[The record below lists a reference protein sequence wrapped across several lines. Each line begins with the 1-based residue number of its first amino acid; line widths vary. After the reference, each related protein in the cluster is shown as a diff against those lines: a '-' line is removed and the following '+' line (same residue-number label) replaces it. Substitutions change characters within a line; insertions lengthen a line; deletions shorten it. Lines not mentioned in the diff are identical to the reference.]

1 MAKKTLYPLTFR
13 PIFKDKIWGG
23 DKIHSV
29 LGKEYP
35 GLPNCGETWEV
46 SAVEGSVSVVSTGP
60 LAGKDLRNLM
70 EEYGAALL
78 GGRVFAKYGKNFP
91 LLVKFISAA
100 DDLSIQVHPG
110 DEMAKRYHG
119 SYGKTEMWY
128 VLDADPGARLIS
140 GFVRPVTREEYLEY
154 FGSGRLEQLLL
165 SAPVAKGDCFF
176 LPPGRV
182 HSIGRGILLAEIQ
195 QSSDVTYRIYD
206 FDRTDASG
214 HRRELHVEQALRAM
228 DFSASG
234 DPKTHYR
241 QADAGAVTLVECPY
255 FETTLLKTGGRFA
268 RDYSDTG
275 SFVIFTC
282 VEGSGKIVTRAG
294 ESSIAKGQCVLL
306 PAEINDRVEIVPGEH
321 IELLETWAK

>member
-1 MAKKTLYPLTFR
+1 MAKGTLYPLTFC

-29 LGKEYP
+29 LGKDYP

-46 SAVEGSVSVVSTGP
+46 SAVEGNVSVVSGGP
-60 LAGKDLRNLM
+60 LAGCGLQSLI
-70 EEYGAALL
+70 EGYGPRLL
-78 GGRVFAKYGKNFP
+78 GKKVYDKYGTKFP
-91 LLVKFISAA
+91 LLLKFISAA

-110 DEMAKRYHG
+110 DEMAQRYHG

-140 GFVRPVTREEYLEY
+140 GFVRPVTREEYVEY
-154 FGSGRLEQLLL
+154 FESGCLEQLLL
-165 SAPVAKGDCFF
+165 SVPVEKGDCFF

-206 FDRTDASG
+206 FERTDAAG

-234 DPKTHYR
+234 DPKAHYR
-241 QADAGAVTLVECPY
+241 RTDAGAVALVECPY
-255 FETTLLKTGGRFA
+255 FETNLLKTGGRFA

-275 SFVIFTC
+275 SFVMLTC
-282 VEGSGKIVTRAG
+282 VEGNGKIVTRAG
-294 ESSIAKGQCVLL
+294 EAVIAKGQCVLL
-306 PAEINDRVEIVPGEH
+306 PAEISDRVEIVPGEY

>member
-1 MAKKTLYPLTFR
+1 MEKGRLYPLAFR

-29 LGKEYP
+29 LGKDYP

-46 SAVEGSVSVVSTGP
+46 SAVERNVSVVSGGP
-60 LAGKDLRNLM
+60 LDGKDLQSLI
-70 EEYGAALL
+70 EEYGPRLM
-78 GGRVFAKYGKNFP
+78 GKKIYDKYGTKFP
-91 LLVKFISAA
+91 LLLKFISAA

-110 DEMAKRYHG
+110 DEMARRCHG

-140 GFVRPVTREEYLEY
+140 GFVRPVTREEYVEY
-154 FGSGRLEQLLL
+154 FESGRLEQLLM
-165 SAPVAKGDCFF
+165 SVPVEKGDCFF

-214 HRRELHVEQALRAM
+214 HRRELHVEQALQAM
-228 DFSASG
+228 DFSASC
-234 DPKTHYR
+234 DPKTPYR
-241 QADAGAVTLVECPY
+241 QTDEGIVSLVECPY
-255 FETTLLKTGGRFA
+255 FVTNLLKTGSPFT
-268 RDYSDTG
+268 RDYADTG
-275 SFVIFTC
+275 SFALLTC
-282 VEGSGKIVTRAG
+282 VEGSATVISGSG
-294 ESSIAKGQCVLL
+294 ETAVAKGRCVLI
-306 PAEINDRVEIVPGEH
+306 PAEVANVEIVPQGYVE
-321 IELLETWAK
+321 ILETWAK

>member
-1 MAKKTLYPLTFR
+1 MLYPLTFR

-35 GLPNCGETWEV
+35 GLPNCGETWEI
-46 SAVEGSVSVVSTGP
+46 SAVEGNVSVVSTGP

-78 GGRVFAKYGKNFP
+78 GGRILAKYGKNFP

-110 DEMAKRYHG
+110 DEMAQRYHG

-154 FGSGRLEQLLL
+154 FESGRLEQLLL
-165 SAPVAKGDCFF
+165 SVPVEKGDCFF

-241 QADAGAVTLVECPY
+241 QTDAGAVALVECPY
-255 FETTLLKTGGRFA
+255 FGTDLLKTGGRFA
-268 RDYSDTG
+268 RDYSDAG
-275 SFVIFTC
+275 SFVMLTC
-282 VEGSGKIVTRAG
+282 VEGNGKIVTRGG
-294 ESSIAKGQCVLL
+294 ETTIAKGQCVLL
-306 PAEINDRVEIVPGEH
+306 PAEVADDVEIVPQEY